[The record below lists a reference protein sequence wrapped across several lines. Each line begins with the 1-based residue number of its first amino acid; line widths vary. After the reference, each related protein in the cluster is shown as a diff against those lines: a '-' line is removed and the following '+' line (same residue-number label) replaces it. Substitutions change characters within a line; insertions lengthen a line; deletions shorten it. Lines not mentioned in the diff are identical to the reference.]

1 MQYKI
6 IQSKMS
12 CITRITLSVLIIHLQ
27 LIFPLNDVIAASNTE
42 EPGIVTTPESQQPQ
56 EPLIL
61 PYVAGDAILISTYPD
76 TSSFLNGIFPID
88 DQGYV
93 EFPIG
98 DRINITKMN
107 EQIFVKYLRDNYQN
121 YMLSPNLFVKPMIR
135 VAVVGGFVTPGFYY
149 VDNKMSLW
157 DLIKLAGGPNHEEA
171 IKDINW
177 ERNGEKVI
185 EDVTPFL
192 EHGVSLKT
200 MGFQSGDLVWA
211 PSPEAEDTWD
221 FIITKILPVAAFS
234 VTLYLVWMT
243 YQTNVL
249 IATRP

>member
-1 MQYKI
+1 MI
-6 IQSKMS
+6 ILNNTTSL
-12 CITRITLSVLIIHLQ
+12 IRITLSILIFYLQ
-27 LIFPLNDVIAASNTE
+27 LVLPLNDLFAATISG
-42 EPGIVTTPESQQPQ
+42 EPGVVSTPENQ
-56 EPLIL
+56 EPQQLSKN
-61 PYVAGDAILISTYPD
+61 PYVPGDAIFISTYPD

-88 DQGYV
+88 DQGYI

-98 DRINITKMN
+98 DRIYITKMN
-107 EQIFVKYLRDNYQN
+107 EENFIKYLKDNYQN

-135 VAVVGGFVTPGFYY
+135 AAVVGGFVTPGFYY

-157 DLIKLAGGPNHEEA
+157 DLIKLAGGPNNEEA

-185 EDVTPFL
+185 DDVTPFL
-192 EHGVSLKT
+192 EHGVSLKS

-211 PSPEAEDTWD
+211 PSPDAEDAWD
-221 FIITKILPVAAFS
+221 FVLTKILPIAAFS

-243 YQTNVL
+243 YQTNIL